1 MIKEVIN
8 IYGKMKAVLTKPDGI
23 IEITEVDNIIVN
35 DGFDFICDA
44 IGKASSRPSV
54 MSMIDV
60 GTGATTPV
68 VDDSDLQASILA
80 KAATYAHMAGT
91 KSFTLTST
99 FAAGEATGAIV
110 EAGVKNTDDT
120 PVLMDRVT
128 FGVINK
134 EANDAI
140 TMTFTFTFA

>member
-1 MIKEVIN
+1 MIKEKVKI
-8 IYGKMKAVLTKPDGI
+8 IGKMKAVLTKPDGK
-23 IEITEVDNIIVN
+23 IEITEVDNIIVTT
-35 DGFDFICDA
+35 GFDFICDA
-44 IGKASSRPSV
+44 IGEASSRPSV

-60 GTGATTPV
+60 GAGASTPV
-68 VDDSDLQASILA
+68 TGDSALQSSLLA
-80 KAATYAHMAGT
+80 KAATYAHTKGT

-120 PVLMDRVT
+120 PVLLDRVT